1 MRIISLS
8 AIIIG
13 LLAIPAAAQ
22 DSRMKQILD
31 RLENANQWR
40 DHVMIVAHR
49 GGWKEGGRIRN
60 AENSMAGVRRS
71 IELGV
76 EIVELDVQKSK
87 DGEYI
92 VLHDS
97 WLDRTTTCKGR
108 AVERTLAELKDCRLV
123 VEGTGEVTAESVPA
137 LRDMFA
143 VTRDRV
149 MVNIDNKMEVEDLAG
164 VAAIARE
171 MNMADQVII
180 KQNLWNS
187 EKLGA
192 MTEAM
197 TAIGEGVRFMPII
210 ADDAVDDVRFIE
222 KVGRTFSADVVEMIA
237 WRGEN
242 QGMTANGGALFG
254 ARSRAVSARGD
265 WHLWVNTFTIVNKPG
280 GYLAGGRGDELVQ
293 ADYPQETFGFWAEQG
308 ATIIQTDEPKAA
320 IEWLQKNGYRVPY
333 AEQVEPADTASIN

>member
-1 MRIISLS
+1 
-8 AIIIG
+8 
-13 LLAIPAAAQ
+13 
-22 DSRMKQILD
+22 
-31 RLENANQWR
+31 
-40 DHVMIVAHR
+40 MIVAHR

-149 MVNIDNKMEVEDLAG
+149 MVNIDNKME
-164 VAAIARE
+164 
-171 MNMADQVII
+171 
-180 KQNLWNS
+180 
-187 EKLGA
+187 
-192 MTEAM
+192 
-197 TAIGEGVRFMPII
+197 
-210 ADDAVDDVRFIE
+210 
-222 KVGRTFSADVVEMIA
+222 
-237 WRGEN
+237 
-242 QGMTANGGALFG
+242 
-254 ARSRAVSARGD
+254 
-265 WHLWVNTFTIVNKPG
+265 
-280 GYLAGGRGDELVQ
+280 
-293 ADYPQETFGFWAEQG
+293 
-308 ATIIQTDEPKAA
+308 
-320 IEWLQKNGYRVPY
+320 
-333 AEQVEPADTASIN
+333 

>member
-1 MRIISLS
+1 MRGISLS
-8 AIIIG
+8 AIILG
-13 LLAIPAAAQ
+13 LLSTPAAAEG
-22 DSRMKQILD
+22 SRMRQIID

-60 AENSMAGVRRS
+60 AENSIAGVRRS

-92 VLHDS
+92 VMHDS

-108 AVERTLAELKDCRLV
+108 VVERTLAELKACRLV

-137 LRDMFA
+137 LRDVFA

-149 MVNIDNKMEVEDLAG
+149 MVNVDNKMEVEDLAG
-164 VAAIARE
+164 IAEIARE
-171 MNMADQVII
+171 MGMAYQVII

-197 TAIGEGVRFMPII
+197 TAIGPGVRFMPII

-222 KVGRTFSADVVEMIA
+222 KVGKTFSADVVEMIA

-242 QGMTANGGALFG
+242 QGMAENGGALFS
-254 ARSRAVSARGD
+254 ARSRAASVRGD
-265 WHLWVNTFTIVNKPG
+265 WHLWVNTFTIVEKPA
-280 GYLAGGRGDELVQ
+280 GYLAAGRGDELVQ
-293 ADYPQETFGFWAEQG
+293 ANYPQEAFGFWAEEG

-320 IEWLQKNGYRVPY
+320 IEWLEKNGYRVPY
-333 AEQVEPADTASIN
+333 AERIEPADTASIN